1 MPIFARVLQWLLWQS
16 RWAMLIPVLGLLAAG
31 VYFAIQT
38 GIEVLHALGADS
50 VTEALRQTIGA
61 IDLALLAAVLGIFA
75 LGLYELFIG
84 DVEFPDNSLS
94 NVLVIKSLDD
104 LKGKLGQVILMI
116 LIVKF
121 FEKAL
126 EFKPQG
132 PLDYLYFA
140 AAVALL
146 SAALWLVQGKK
157 ESSS

>member
-1 MPIFARVLQWLLWQS
+1 MFARILQWLLWQS
-16 RWAMLIPVLGLLAAG
+16 RWAMLVPVLGLLAAG
-31 VYFAIQT
+31 VYFAVQT
-38 GIEVLHALGADS
+38 GAEVIRALLSDS
-50 VTEALRQTIGA
+50 VTEALRLTIGA
-61 IDLALLAAVLGIFA
+61 IDLALLAAVLSIFA

-84 DVEFPDNSLS
+84 DIEFPDTSLA

-104 LKGKLGQVILMI
+104 LKSKLGQVILMI

-132 PLDYLYFA
+132 PLDYFYFA

-146 SAALWLVQGKK
+146 SGALWLVQGKK